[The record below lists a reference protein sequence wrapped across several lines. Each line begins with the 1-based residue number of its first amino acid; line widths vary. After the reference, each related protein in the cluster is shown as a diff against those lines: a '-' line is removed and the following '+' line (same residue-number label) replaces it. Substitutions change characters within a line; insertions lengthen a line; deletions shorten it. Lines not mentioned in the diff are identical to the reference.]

1 MKAFTVGIA
10 DSAQMIHDIFDNVSK
25 IYHETI
31 KVEHFYSINE
41 VEDFLYDNPDG
52 LDMLFLEVVFEDSKN
67 GIELLPYIRAYAP
80 ELPICLI
87 TVESISVEIFLKIC
101 KKYNVELINKPVE
114 KLELLAKIMLNKKNH
129 DNYKK
134 TYERLYEY
142 SQYIDLIEKDNEC
155 LSLEK
160 AVEQAN
166 VKNTISEINALIEEN
181 KQIPKGVYTLVQDVF
196 PNLEFASNVLL
207 ELLNKGFDK
216 KLYKFLK
223 ALNDKNIL
231 SSSVKK
237 ELCIAFGIDNL
248 YRYRVSQ
255 NYRVYVQEIDGQRP
269 LVYIIDYPIAK
280 S

>member
-1 MKAFTVGIA
+1 MEKFVVGVA
-10 DSAQMIHDIFDNVSK
+10 DDIQIYHDI
-25 IYHETI
+25 
-31 KVEHFYSINE
+31 VEKFVKRYDESIEVKHFYFTSE
-41 VEDFLYDNPDG
+41 VEDFLCEIPDG
-52 LDMLFLEVVFEDSKN
+52 LDILFLDVIFKGSTS
-67 GIELLPYIRAYAP
+67 GIEALPDIREYAP
-80 ELPICLI
+80 DLPI
-87 TVESISVEIFLKIC
+87 FLFTAEDLDIDIPTEAAEQ
-101 KKYNVELINKPVE
+101 YNVELVKKPVE
-114 KLELLAKIMLNKKNH
+114 EVEIRTKIIAVKKNY

-134 TYERLYEY
+134 IYEKLDEY